1 MRAQAYEFIRQE
13 LIMATADLSGS
24 TKGQLVAFAEN
35 AQLITDRYKR
45 KPLKVTDPETGEL
58 VAVWNDPV
66 PGVQSRAKGSHIP
79 LVLPVEY
86 ATASWRRA
94 VLALEPHETAW
105 LMWCYADATRYAH
118 QVEIVRW
125 GWEAFSDQLAGKR
138 IAAKTLARLRAL
150 VWLAAQDVKFK
161 LIGQSSGLTSQKLA
175 SLLDVKPSN
184 WSQNYMPHWNK
195 MLAVYEVLDHVSL
208 ERVQRVRSQQKAA
221 NCDISLAKMNILRDN
236 LL

>member
-1 MRAQAYEFIRQE
+1 
-13 LIMATADLSGS
+13 MATADLSGS

-35 AQLITDRYKR
+35 AQLITNRYKR

-58 VAVWNDPV
+58 VAVWNEPV

-150 VWLAAQDVKFK
+150 VWLAAQDIKRELRGGIGGGKTYQQTELAALAGVTAKNWWKSYAAHWEAMRAGFERLDESA
-161 LIGQSSGLTSQKLA
+161 LINANLTRRKQKRA
-175 SLLDVKPSN
+175 NSTS
-184 WSQNYMPHWNK
+184 
-195 MLAVYEVLDHVSL
+195 MLAKVDF
-208 ERVQRVRSQQKAA
+208 
-221 NCDISLAKMNILRDN
+221 
-236 LL
+236 

>member
-58 VAVWNDPV
+58 VAVWNEPV

-79 LVLPVEY
+79 LVLPVEF

-125 GWEAFSDQLAGKR
+125 GWEAFSDQLVGKR
-138 IAAKTLARLRAL
+138 IAAKTLARLRTL
-150 VWLAAQDVKFK
+150 VWLAAQDVKRE
-161 LIGQSSGLTSQKLA
+161 LRCGIGAGKTYQQTELAALAGVTAKNWWKSYAMHWGAMRAVFERLDQSSLINADATRRKQKSA
-175 SLLDVKPSN
+175 NSTT
-184 WSQNYMPHWNK
+184 
-195 MLAVYEVLDHVSL
+195 MLAKVDF
-208 ERVQRVRSQQKAA
+208 
-221 NCDISLAKMNILRDN
+221 
-236 LL
+236 

>member
-13 LIMATADLSGS
+13 LIMATADLSGG

-58 VAVWNDPV
+58 VAVWNEPV

-125 GWEAFSDQLAGKR
+125 GWEAFSDQLVGKR

-150 VWLAAQDVKFK
+150 VWLAAQDVKRELRGGPEGCYK
-161 LIGQSSGLTSQKLA
+161 AKDLAQMIGMSKSTWSGGFAKWWEEMRRVFLHLDMTGLQAVSKTRSEQKKA
-175 SLLDVKPSN
+175 NFNKVIAKPN
-184 WSQNYMPHWNK
+184 
-195 MLAVYEVLDHVSL
+195 
-208 ERVQRVRSQQKAA
+208 QK
-221 NCDISLAKMNILRDN
+221 R
-236 LL
+236 

>member
-1 MRAQAYEFIRQE
+1 MRAQAYQFIRQE

-35 AQLITDRYKR
+35 AQLITNRYKR

-58 VAVWNDPV
+58 VTVWNEPV
-66 PGVQSRAKGSHIP
+66 SGVQSRAKGSHIP
-79 LVLPVEY
+79 LVLPVEF

-105 LMWCYADATRYAH
+105 LMWCYSDNTRYAY

-125 GWEAFSDQLAGKR
+125 GWKAFSAQLNGKR

-150 VWLAAQDVKFK
+150 VWLAAQDVKRELRGTTEHCYQAK
-161 LIGQSSGLTSQKLA
+161 
-175 SLLDVKPSN
+175 
-184 WSQNYMPHWNK
+184 
-195 MLAVYEVLDHVSL
+195 E
-208 ERVQRVRSQQKAA
+208 
-221 NCDISLAKMNILRDN
+221 LAKIVGVSKSTWSEGFALWWMQLRRCYHHFDEAA
-236 LL
+236 LLKLTKMRSEQRSRNS

>member
-35 AQLITDRYKR
+35 AQLITNRYKR

-58 VAVWNDPV
+58 VAVWNQPV

-79 LVLPVEY
+79 LILPVEY

-94 VLALEPHETAW
+94 VLALEPHETTW

-138 IAAKTLARLRAL
+138 IAAKTLTRLRAL
-150 VWLAAQDVKFK
+150 VWLAAQDVKCELRNGPEGCYKAKELAQMAVVSKSTWSEQYAERWALMRAAFLRLDRTALQAVRK
-161 LIGQSSGLTSQKLA
+161 ARAEQKKANFNKVIAKPNSIG
-175 SLLDVKPSN
+175 
-184 WSQNYMPHWNK
+184 
-195 MLAVYEVLDHVSL
+195 
-208 ERVQRVRSQQKAA
+208 
-221 NCDISLAKMNILRDN
+221 
-236 LL
+236 

>member
-35 AQLITDRYKR
+35 AQLITNRYKR

-58 VAVWNDPV
+58 VTVWNEPV

-79 LVLPVEY
+79 LVLPVEF

-105 LMWCYADATRYAH
+105 LMWCYGEKTSYAY
-118 QVEIVRW
+118 QTEIVRW
-125 GWEAFSDQLAGKR
+125 GWETFAAELAGKR

-150 VWLAAQDVKFK
+150 VWLAAQDVKRELRNGPEGCYKAKELAQMAGVSKSTWSEQYAERWERMRTIF
-161 LIGQSSGLTSQKLA
+161 LRLDEGALCQAQKTRSVQKKANLGKVIA
-175 SLLDVKPSN
+175 KPN
-184 WSQNYMPHWNK
+184 
-195 MLAVYEVLDHVSL
+195 
-208 ERVQRVRSQQKAA
+208 
-221 NCDISLAKMNILRDN
+221 
-236 LL
+236 

>member
-13 LIMATADLSGS
+13 LITATADLSGS

-35 AQLITDRYKR
+35 AQLITNRYKR

-58 VAVWNDPV
+58 VAVWNEPV

-138 IAAKTLARLRAL
+138 IAAKTLARLRTL
-150 VWLAAQDVKFK
+150 VWLAAQDVKRELRNGPEGCYKAKELAQMAEVSKSTWSEQYAERWALMRTVFLRLDEGALHK
-161 LIGQSSGLTSQKLA
+161 AQRTRSAQKKANLGNVIA
-175 SLLDVKPSN
+175 KPN
-184 WSQNYMPHWNK
+184 
-195 MLAVYEVLDHVSL
+195 
-208 ERVQRVRSQQKAA
+208 
-221 NCDISLAKMNILRDN
+221 
-236 LL
+236 

>member
-35 AQLITDRYKR
+35 AQLITNRYKR

-58 VAVWNDPV
+58 VAVWNEPV

-94 VLALEPHETAW
+94 LLALEPHETAW

-150 VWLAAQDVKFK
+150 VWLAAQDVKRELRGGIGGGKTYQQIELAALTGVTAKNWWKSYAMHWEAMRAVFERLDQSA
-161 LIGQSSGLTSQKLA
+161 LINVNAVRKKQKRA
-175 SLLDVKPSN
+175 NS
-184 WSQNYMPHWNK
+184 MP
-195 MLAVYEVLDHVSL
+195 MLEKVDF
-208 ERVQRVRSQQKAA
+208 
-221 NCDISLAKMNILRDN
+221 
-236 LL
+236 

>member
-1 MRAQAYEFIRQE
+1 
-13 LIMATADLSGS
+13 MATADLSGS

-35 AQLITDRYKR
+35 AQLITNRYKR

-58 VAVWNDPV
+58 VAVWNEPV

-150 VWLAAQDVKFK
+150 VWLAAQDVKRELRGGIGGGKTYQQTELAALAGVTAKNWWKSYAAHWEAMRAVFERLDESA
-161 LIGQSSGLTSQKLA
+161 LINANLTRRKQKRA
-175 SLLDVKPSN
+175 NSTP
-184 WSQNYMPHWNK
+184 
-195 MLAVYEVLDHVSL
+195 MLAKVDF
-208 ERVQRVRSQQKAA
+208 
-221 NCDISLAKMNILRDN
+221 
-236 LL
+236 